1 MIVKL
6 LLGGVCGCA
15 LLVLTPFVGPIR
27 SGAWRLLEA
36 APMQPQQHDSDPD
49 YQPLHKGYISL
60 GTGLYIR
67 EDEDLIVHGTP
78 TVFLRRTYRSG
89 FHVQREFGIGTT
101 HNGGLLLEGDAER
114 FQWVQMGSP
123 NGAHVRFERIS
134 SGSSYANALFEH
146 RSSPS
151 EWQGARLGWTGTG
164 WAVRSQDGAVLFFQ
178 GCGHGD
184 APHCWILWERDAD
197 GHRVDYTRDADGRL
211 RRIEASP
218 KRWIA
223 FDYDEKDRITRA
235 YASDG
240 PEVRY
245 EYDERGRLIHSRGA
259 AGKDTFYKYTE
270 RNEMAVIDTGN
281 AQIENTYDQA
291 GRVIKQVNRYTNDD
305 EPYTFEF
312 AYKLADDRVVEVETK
327 RSDGTWTQLA
337 YGNGYILEETWGAE
351 GYQPLIFKYERD
363 RVTNIVTSVALTC
376 PDRKGRSTTH
386 GAVAV
391 QPESEEWTK
400 WDLVRTVCAWR
411 RERWLQPR

>member
-15 LLVLTPFVGPIR
+15 LLVLAPFIGPIR

-36 APMQPQQHDSDPD
+36 APLQAQQHDVDPE
-49 YQPLHKGYISL
+49 YQPLHKGYIHL

-67 EDEDLIVHGTP
+67 EDEDLIVRGTP

-114 FQWVQMGSP
+114 FQWVEMSP
-123 NGAHVRFERIS
+123 GGTDVRFERIS
-134 SGSSYANALFEH
+134 PGTSYSNALFEH

-164 WAVRSQDGAVLFFQ
+164 WAVRRQDGAVMFFQ

-197 GHRVDYTRDADGRL
+197 GHRIDYKRDATGRL
-211 RRIEASP
+211 LRIEASP
-218 KRWIA
+218 DRWIA
-223 FDYDEKDRITRA
+223 FDYDGKDRITRA

-240 PEVRY
+240 PEVLY
-245 EYDERGRLIHSRGA
+245 EYDERGRLSHSRGTD
-259 AGKDTFYKYTE
+259 GTKVSYSYTE
-270 RNEMAVIDTGN
+270 RNELAAIET
-281 AQIENTYDQA
+281 AKSLIENTYDQS
-291 GRVIKQVNRYTNDD
+291 GRVIKQVNRYPNDD
-305 EPYTFEF
+305 EPYTFDF
-312 AYKLADDRVVEVETK
+312 AYKLANDRVVEAETK
-327 RSDGTWTQLA
+327 RSDGTWKRLTYA
-337 YGNGYILEETWGAE
+337 NRYIQEETWGAE

-363 RVTNIVTSVALTC
+363 RVTNIITSVALTC
-376 PDRKGRSTTH
+376 PDRQGRSTTH
-386 GAVAV
+386 AAVAV
-391 QPESEEWTK
+391 RPESEEWTK

-411 RERWLQPR
+411 RERWLQPK